1 MVTRACLTKRSS
13 RAVALGLVLV
23 LVVVIGASLACSG
36 ATTLSTAVVPQT
48 TAVILDTTTT
58 SSTQSTAAFVDRH
71 DPESVLRGYF
81 SAWQSGDWEGQ
92 ASFMAAQ
99 YANMAPE
106 PVESVRIVELRR
118 VEGSSSQ
125 CLYHAVFEI
134 TLKGKGVSMAGGR
147 YDWTYDLKWDGQRQS
162 WIITNYG
169 EG

>member
-1 MVTRACLTKRSS
+1 MMEAASS
-13 RAVALGLVLV
+13 SAVALGLVLV
-23 LVVVIGASLACSG
+23 LVAILGAGLACGG

-58 SSTQSTAAFVDRH
+58 SSTQSTAASVDRH

-81 SAWQSGDWEGQ
+81 SAWQSGDWERQ
-92 ASFMAAQ
+92 VSFMAEQ
-99 YANMAPE
+99 YARMVPE
-106 PVESVRIVELRR
+106 PVESLRIVELSR

-134 TLKGKGVSMAGGR
+134 KVKGKGVSMTSGR
-147 YDWTYDLKWDGQRQS
+147 YDWTYDLTWDGQRHS
-162 WIITNYG
+162 WIVVNYG